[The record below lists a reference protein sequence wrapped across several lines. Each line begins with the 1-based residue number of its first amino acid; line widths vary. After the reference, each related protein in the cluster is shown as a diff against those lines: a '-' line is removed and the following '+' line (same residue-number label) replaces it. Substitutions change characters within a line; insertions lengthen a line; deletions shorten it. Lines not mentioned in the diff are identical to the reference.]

1 MERPLIKNF
10 LQKLSELTPKQ
21 LYVIKI
27 TTVLLI
33 IILSVSI
40 ISYEPSQ
47 PAVTTSATADN
58 LEIKLENILSQI
70 KGAGEVKVLIVYK
83 NDGTSNLA
91 KDVEYTLESDGS
103 TVNKSVIV
111 MGKDKEAIIVQKNI
125 PDVQGVIV
133 TAQGAWDETVK
144 QNIKKAVEAALPVM
158 AHRIEVLV
166 GE

>member
-1 MERPLIKNF
+1 MLHH
-10 LQKLSELTPKQ
+10 LSELTPKQ
-21 LYVIKI
+21 SYAIKI
-27 TTVLLI
+27 VI
-33 IILSVSI
+33 IILAVI
-40 ISYEPSQ
+40 ISIGVMGYEPSA
-47 PAVTTSATADN
+47 PAVTTSATTDN
-58 LEIKLENILSQI
+58 LELKLENILSRI
-70 KGAGEVKVLIVYK
+70 KGAGKVKVLIVYK

-91 KDVEYTLESDGS
+91 KDVEYTHESDGS

-133 TAQGAWDETVK
+133 TAQGAGDEEVK

-158 AHRIEVLV
+158 SHRIEVLV

>member
-1 MERPLIKNF
+1 MIKNF

-27 TTVLLI
+27 ITILLAI
-33 IILSVSI
+33 IISI
-40 ISYEPSQ
+40 GVMSYSPSA
-47 PAVTTSATADN
+47 PAVTTSSTTDN
-58 LEIKLENILSQI
+58 LEQKLENILSQI
-70 KGAGEVKVLIVYK
+70 KGAGKVKVLIVYK

-91 KDVEYTLESDGS
+91 KDVEYTQESDGS
-103 TVNKSVIV
+103 TVNKSVVV

-133 TAQGAWDETVK
+133 TAQGAGDEDVRE
-144 QNIKKAVEAALPVM
+144 NIKKAVVAALPVM
-158 AHRIEVLV
+158 SHRIEVLT

>member
-1 MERPLIKNF
+1 M
-10 LQKLSELTPKQ
+10 TPKQ